1 MTDKRAR
8 IQERIDEFS
17 RKGWW
22 GGQTLSDLFEDVVA
36 KYPDRLALIDQP
48 NRSEWLAGEAKRL
61 TWAELQDE
69 VEACA
74 AALDSLGIGVGDTLV
89 VQLPNVTEFVILY
102 LAVAHLGAIISPL
115 PVQYG
120 HHELGQITGQL
131 QPDLFVG
138 ATRVGKNDL
147 RGVMKS
153 GQCGALA
160 WLGED
165 VPEGDHDLA
174 AVIAGFRGRKEAV
187 PPRAAIDANDVYTV
201 CWTSGTTGT
210 PKGVP
215 RTHNM
220 WTAIARATYEA
231 ALMEDG
237 DVLLNPFPFVNMA
250 SIGGFLVN
258 WLHCGGTM
266 VLHHPLDLPVFLGQ
280 VQQERVTFTI
290 APPALLNMLLKNEEL
305 MAQFDLSSLR
315 TIASGSAPLSPW
327 MVQGFADKYD
337 IGVVNLFGSNEGVC
351 LVSSTT
357 DMPDASQRATYFPR
371 FGVEGIEW
379 SASVSKMI
387 RTRLRDLESG
397 EIATRPGS
405 VGELELWGAT
415 VIDHYLGQE
424 PGDPSVF
431 TEDGYFR
438 SGDLFEI
445 AGNEEPPRFYRFVG
459 RSKDIIIRGG
469 FNISPEELDIALA
482 AHPKLAE
489 AATVGCPDPDLG
501 ERVCVF
507 IVPKPAQTVELSD
520 ITSFLTEQGFA
531 RFKLP
536 ERLETVDQ
544 LPRNA
549 LGKVVRTELRS
560 QL

>member
-1 MTDKRAR
+1 MTDNNVK
-8 IQERIDEFS
+8 IQQRIDEFT
-17 RKGWW
+17 RQGWW
-22 GGQTLSDLFEDVVA
+22 GTQTISDIFDEAVS
-36 KYPDRLALIDQP
+36 KYPDRLALLDQP
-48 NRSEWLAGEAKRL
+48 NRSDLLAGDARRL
-61 TWAELQDE
+61 SWSELDQE
-69 VEACA
+69 VQAYA
-74 AALDSLGIGVGDTLV
+74 AALDSLGIKADDTIV
-89 VQLPNVTEFVILY
+89 VQLPNVTEFVIIY
-102 LAVAHLGAIISPL
+102 LAVAHIGAIISPV

-120 HHELGQITGQL
+120 HHELGQITSEL
-131 QPDLFVG
+131 KPALFIG
-138 ATRVGKNDL
+138 ATAVGKNDL
-147 RGVMKS
+147 RGVMKN
-153 GQCGALA
+153 GVCGARA
-160 WLGED
+160 WIGAE
-165 VPEGDHDLA
+165 VPEGDHDLPA
-174 AVIAGFRGRKEAV
+174 LVARFRGQSEAV
-187 PPRAAIDANDVYTV
+187 PARAGTDANAVYTV

-215 RTHNM
+215 RTHNL
-220 WTAIARATYEA
+220 WIAIAKATYEA

-258 WLHCGGTM
+258 WLRCGGTM
-266 VLHHPLDLPVFLGQ
+266 ALHHPLDLPVFLGQ
-280 VQQERVTFTI
+280 IQQERVTFTI
-290 APPALLNMLLKNEEL
+290 APPALLNMLLKNEPL
-305 MAQFDLSSLR
+305 MSQFDISSLR

-327 MVQGFADKYD
+327 MVQGFADRYD

-371 FGVEGIEW
+371 FGVEGIDW

-387 RTRLRDLESG
+387 RTRLRDIETG
-397 EIATRPGS
+397 EIVTRPGS
-405 VGELELWGAT
+405 TGELEISGAT
-415 VIDHYLGQE
+415 IFDHYLGQE
-424 PGDPSVF
+424 PGNPDVF

-445 AGNEEPPRFYRFVG
+445 AGDEEPPRFYRFVG

-489 AATVGCPDPDLG
+489 AATVGYPDPDLG
-501 ERVCVF
+501 EKVCVF
-507 IVPKPAQTVELSD
+507 VVPKPDQSVTLAD

-536 ERLETVDQ
+536 ERLETVAQ

-560 QL
+560 KL

>member
-1 MTDKRAR
+1 MTDKPTK
-8 IQERIDEFS
+8 IQERIDEFT
-17 RKGWW
+17 RQGWW
-22 GGQTLSDLFEDVVA
+22 GERTISDLFDEAVA
-36 KYPDRLALIDQP
+36 KHPDRMALIDQP
-48 NRSEWLAGEAKRL
+48 NRSEWLAGEVKRL

-69 VEACA
+69 VGACA
-74 AALDSLGIGVGDTLV
+74 AALDSLGVGAGDTIV
-89 VQLPNVTEFVILY
+89 VQLPNVTEFVIIY
-102 LAVAHLGAIISPL
+102 LAVAHLGAIISPV

-131 QPDLFVG
+131 QPDLFIG

-153 GQCGALA
+153 SDCGDRA
-160 WLGED
+160 WLGKD
-165 VPEGDHDLA
+165 VPDGDHDLA
-174 AVIAGFRGRKEAV
+174 ARIEDFRGRKEAM
-187 PPRAAIDANDVYTV
+187 PQRAGNNANAVYTV

-215 RTHNM
+215 RTHNL
-220 WTAIARATYEA
+220 WIAIARATYEA

-258 WLHCGGTM
+258 WLHCGATM
-266 VLHHPLDLPVFLGQ
+266 ALHHPLDLPVFLGQ
-280 VQQERVTFTI
+280 IQHERVTFTI
-290 APPALLNMLLKNEEL
+290 APPALLNMLLKNDEL
-305 MAQFDLSSLR
+305 MAQFDLGSLR

-327 MVQGFADKYD
+327 MVKGFSDKYD

-357 DMPDASQRATYFPR
+357 DMPDPAQRATYFPR
-371 FGVEGIEW
+371 FGVDGVDW

-387 RTRLRDLESG
+387 RTRLRDIESG
-397 EIATRPGS
+397 EIVTRPGS

-415 VIDHYLGQE
+415 IFDHYLGQE
-424 PGDPSVF
+424 PGDPEVF

-445 AGNEEPPRFYRFVG
+445 AGDEEPPRFYRFVG

-489 AATVGCPDPDLG
+489 AATVGYPDPDLG
-501 ERVCVF
+501 ERICVF
-507 IVPKPAQTVELSD
+507 VVPKPDQSVELSD

-531 RFKLP
+531 KFKLP
-536 ERLETVDQ
+536 ERLETVAH

-549 LGKVVRTELRS
+549 LGKVVRNELRS

>member
-1 MTDKRAR
+1 MTEKPTS
-8 IQERIDEFS
+8 IQERIDEFT
-17 RKGWW
+17 RAGWW
-22 GGQTLSDLFEDVVA
+22 GEQTISDLFDEAVA
-36 KYPDRLALIDQP
+36 NHPDRLALIDQP
-48 NRSEWLAGEAKRL
+48 NRSEWLAGEVKRL
-61 TWAELQDE
+61 TWAELRHE

-74 AALDSLGIGVGDTLV
+74 SALDSLGVGAGDTIL
-89 VQLPNVTEFVILY
+89 VQLPNVTEFVIIY
-102 LAVAHLGAIISPL
+102 LAVAHLGAIISPV

-131 QPDLFVG
+131 QPDLFIG
-138 ATRVGKNDL
+138 ATRVGKNDQ

-153 GQCGALA
+153 SDCANRA
-160 WLGED
+160 WIGED
-165 VPEGDHDLA
+165 VPNGDQDLA
-174 AVIAGFRGRKEAV
+174 ARIEDFRGRSDAV
-187 PPRAAIDANDVYTV
+187 PPRAENDANDTYTV

-215 RTHNM
+215 RTHNL
-220 WTAIARATYEA
+220 WIAIARATYEA

-258 WLHCGGTM
+258 WLHCSATM

-280 VQQERVTFTI
+280 IQQERVTFTI
-290 APPALLNMLLKNEEL
+290 APPALLNMLLKNDEL
-305 MAQFDLSSLR
+305 MAQFDLGSLR

-327 MVQGFADKYD
+327 MVQGFADKYG

-357 DMPDASQRATYFPR
+357 DMPDPAQRATYFPR
-371 FGVEGIEW
+371 FGVDGIEW

-387 RTRLRDLESG
+387 RTRLRDIESG
-397 EIATRPGS
+397 EIVTRPGV

-415 VIDHYLGQE
+415 IFDHYLGQD
-424 PGDPSVF
+424 PGDPDVF

-445 AGNEEPPRFYRFVG
+445 DGDEEPPKFYRFVG

-489 AATVGCPDPDLG
+489 AATVGYPDPDLG
-501 ERVCVF
+501 ERICVF
-507 IVPKPAQTVELSD
+507 VVPKPEQSVELSD
-520 ITSFLTEQGFA
+520 ITAFLTEQGFA
-531 RFKLP
+531 KFKLP
-536 ERLETVDQ
+536 ERLETIGQ

-549 LGKVVRTELRS
+549 LGKVVRNELRS